1 MSPHQRTVFASAATI
16 GDMAELN
23 ERMPYRMAFP
33 GALGTGI
40 IVQTSRPDPGSE
52 RMRAFIDGYE
62 AALSRFRADS
72 TVCAMSQAA
81 HGGHFDF
88 PDWAAGLFDLYDLL
102 FDATQGA
109 IDPCVGEDLIRLGY
123 DARYSFTVDADAWD
137 HLGSAHGRAVW
148 RDAVERHGS
157 TLITSRPVSLDF
169 GACGK
174 GYLVDLL
181 GRLLLAGSSSR
192 NGTTAGAGMRF
203 LINAGS
209 DLLSHDDQPVA
220 IALEDPGNPAN
231 AVGTASVDRGSFC
244 ASAPSRRRWG
254 EAAGHRLHH
263 LLNAI
268 DGLPAD
274 DVMATWVYVADS
286 TGTVSGS
293 DAPLPRSQASGIPAP
308 NRYPTATADG
318 VATALFTT
326 PAERL
331 RERCTFACAILNADR
346 TAAKSAGFPGAF
358 FAK

>member
-1 MSPHQRTVFASAATI
+1 
-16 GDMAELN
+16 MAELN

-40 IVQTSRPDPGSE
+40 IVQTSQPDPDDE
-52 RMRAFIDGYE
+52 PIRTFIDGYE

-72 TVCAMSQAA
+72 TVCAMSRAE

-88 PDWAAGLFDLYDLL
+88 PDWASGLFDLYDLL

-137 HLGSAHGRAVW
+137 HLGAAHGRAVW

-181 GRLLLAGSSSR
+181 GRLLPTGSDLR
-192 NGTTAGAGMRF
+192 NGTEADAGMRS
-203 LINAGS
+203 LINAGG
-209 DLLSHDDQPVA
+209 DLLIHDEQPVA

-231 AVGTASVDRGSFC
+231 AVGTARVSCGSFC
-244 ASAPSRRRWG
+244 ASASSRRHWG

-274 DVMATWVYVADS
+274 DVLATWVYVADS
-286 TGTVSGS
+286 ADTASGS
-293 DAPLPRSQASGIPAP
+293 DVPRPRPQAPGTPIP

-331 RERCTFACAILNADR
+331 RERCAFACAILNADR
-346 TAAKSAGFPGAF
+346 TAAKSASFPGAF
-358 FAK
+358 FTSPVTQGRPSDG

>member
-203 LINAGS
+203 LINAGG
-209 DLLSHDDQPVA
+209 DLLSHD
-220 IALEDPGNPAN
+220 
-231 AVGTASVDRGSFC
+231 
-244 ASAPSRRRWG
+244 
-254 EAAGHRLHH
+254 
-263 LLNAI
+263 